1 MRWARPLTVVL
12 ALLQGGVVFSL
23 AWQRY
28 ATCHNETFDLALYAR
43 SAWGLAR
50 GDFWN
55 PIADSSFVHL
65 HAAWVLFPLGLI
77 GRVFGTVPV
86 LLVTQATAIAACVW
100 PLARIGERHLG
111 RVGAP
116 LAALLWLAYPNLG
129 HVGSYEM
136 HPGTLAL
143 FPLCW
148 VLDALDS
155 HDPRALLW
163 SSLGVL
169 ACRADYALLTFVAA
183 VLFARSA
190 HGDGRSDAQ
199 RWGVAVAG
207 GSVLYLAVILGLQ
220 RVTMSHGPTSA
231 MLHFGDW
238 GGSPLGIVGALISD
252 PSRVWGHLAA
262 SERLT
267 YLPRILGPLAL
278 LPLLSPRLLWIAA
291 PTIALNLISHWPS
304 ATQLDSHYLTPAVPT
319 LVVAAMLGLRRL
331 RAGGPSRFLTAMACA
346 VPMFASLVAG
356 GWPWSRDFV
365 SAAFTFDARS
375 AACAQIAS
383 AIPSSASAQGPD
395 ALLPHL
401 AERKVVRRGPP
412 PETGTNY
419 VVLDTSIRQRFEHQ
433 ESLLRTVE
441 EPVLRTWLARS
452 DHGVSSVTASL
463 LLLQK
468 GRPTRGDWSARY
480 FMDATDAH
488 VTNAPVTNAHATD
501 VQPLRLTACLSV
513 LRASVVDQQ
522 LELTLRA
529 HEACGPDLALRL
541 GATSRPKRVD
551 LLFDGALSPA
561 HLRSG
566 DTLRSVHAL
575 TRTEAAAI
583 RSQGLWLGVLRS
595 SGARPDPHDP
605 IAAPITVAAEH

>member
-1 MRWARPLTVVL
+1 MRWARPLTVML
-12 ALLQGGVVFSL
+12 ALLQGSVVFGL

-43 SAWGLAR
+43 SAWGLSR

-55 PIADSSFVHL
+55 PIADSGFVHL

-77 GRVFGTVPV
+77 GRLLGTVPV
-86 LLVTQATAIAACVW
+86 LLATQAMAIAACVW

-116 LAALLWLAYPNLG
+116 FAALLWLAYPNLG

-148 VLDALDS
+148 MLDS
-155 HDPRALLW
+155 LDRSDHRTLLLGA
-163 SSLGVL
+163 LGVL
-169 ACRADYALLTFVAA
+169 ACRADYALITSVAA
-183 VLFARSA
+183 ALFVRATHGTAR
-190 HGDGRSDAQ
+190 
-199 RWGVAVAG
+199 RWGIAVASA
-207 GSVLYLAVILGLQ
+207 SVIYLGTILGLQ
-220 RVTMSHGPTSA
+220 HVVTSHGPTSA

-238 GGSPLGIVGALISD
+238 GGSPLGILRVLVSD
-252 PSRVWGHLAA
+252 PARVLEHFSN

-267 YLPRILGPLAL
+267 YVPRVLLPLSL

-319 LVVAAMLGLRRL
+319 LVVAAILGLRRL
-331 RAGGPSRFLTAMACA
+331 RARAPARILTAVACA
-346 VPMFASLVAG
+346 VSVFASFIAG
-356 GWPWSRDFV
+356 GFPWSRDFA
-365 SAAFTFDARS
+365 SAAFAFDARS
-375 AACAQIAS
+375 AACAQFAS
-383 AIPSSASAQGPD
+383 AIPAEASAQGPD

-412 PETGTNY
+412 PEHGTDY
-419 VVLDTSIRQRFEHQ
+419 VVLDTSVRKRFEHQ
-433 ESLLRTVE
+433 ETLLRTVE

-452 DHGVSSVTASL
+452 DHGLAGFTPDL
-463 LLLQK
+463 LLLK
-468 GRPTRGDWSARY
+468 RGLAPGRGWSARY
-480 FMDATDAH
+480 FIRAIDKP
-488 VTNAPVTNAHATD
+488 NADKPVINTHA
-501 VQPLRLTACLSV
+501 LRLTACLSV
-513 LRASVVDQQ
+513 LRATRIGQQ
-522 LELTLRA
+522 LELTLQA
-529 HEACGPDLALRL
+529 HGACASDLALRL
-541 GATSRPKRVD
+541 GASARPKRVD

-561 HLRSG
+561 HLRAG

-575 TRTEAAAI
+575 TTTEADAI
-583 RSQGLWLGVLRS
+583 ASQGLWLGALRS
-595 SGARPDPHDP
+595 SGARPNPHDP
-605 IAAPITVAAEH
+605 IAAPITVAVER

>member
-1 MRWARPLTVVL
+1 ML
-12 ALLQGGVVFSL
+12 ALLQGSVVFVL

-43 SAWGLAR
+43 SAWGLSR
-50 GDFWN
+50 NDFWN

-65 HAAWVLFPLGLI
+65 HAAWVLFPLGMV

-86 LLVTQATAIAACVW
+86 LLVAQAIAIAACVW

-111 RVGAP
+111 HVGAP

-148 VLDALDS
+148 MLDS
-155 HDPRALLW
+155 LDRGSHHGLLL
-163 SSLGVL
+163 SAVGVL

-183 VLFARSA
+183 VLFARSTQGEA
-190 HGDGRSDAQ
+190 RAVGR
-199 RWGVAVAG
+199 RYGVLVAG
-207 GSVLYLAVILGLQ
+207 SSVLYLAVILGLQ

-238 GGSPLGIVGALISD
+238 GGSPLGIVGALFSD
-252 PSRVWGHLAA
+252 PARVWSHVTA

-267 YLPRILGPLAL
+267 YLPRILWPLAL
-278 LPLLSPRLLWIAA
+278 LPLLAPRLLWIAA
-291 PTIALNLISHWPS
+291 PTVALNLISHWPS

-319 LVVAAMLGLRRL
+319 LVMAAMHGLRRL
-331 RAGGPSRFLTAMACA
+331 RARGPSRILTVVVCA
-346 VPMFASLVAG
+346 VAMFASFIAG
-356 GWPWSRDFV
+356 GLPWSRDFA
-365 SAAFTFDARS
+365 SAAFTFDAHS

-383 AIPSSASAQGPD
+383 AIPSQATAQGPD
-395 ALLPHL
+395 PLLAHL
-401 AERKVVRRGPP
+401 AERKVVGRGPP
-412 PETGTNY
+412 PENGTDY
-419 VVLDTSIRQRFEHQ
+419 VVLDTSVRQRFEHQ

-468 GRPTRGDWSARY
+468 GRPPRSGWSARY
-480 FMDATDAH
+480 FIAAADH
-488 VTNAPVTNAHATD
+488 QPTNT
-501 VQPLRLTACLSV
+501 QPLRLTACLSV
-513 LRASVVDQQ
+513 LRAVINDQH
-522 LELTLRA
+522 LELTLQA

-566 DTLRSVHAL
+566 DRLRSVHTL
-575 TRTEAAAI
+575 TKAEATAI
-583 RSQGLWLGVLRS
+583 RAQGLWLGALRS
-595 SGARPDPHDP
+595 SGARPDPQDP
-605 IAAPITVAAEH
+605 IAAPISLAAEH